1 MVVNMYIDKDVMVG
15 LAKEALGTETA
26 GKEDWCIWWLEWFW
40 RQEIDRA
47 IDDVRRRSPDIVD
60 QLE

>member
-1 MVVNMYIDKDVMVG
+1 MYIDKDVMAD
-15 LAKEALGTETA
+15 LAGEALNMETA

-60 QLE
+60 QLELSR